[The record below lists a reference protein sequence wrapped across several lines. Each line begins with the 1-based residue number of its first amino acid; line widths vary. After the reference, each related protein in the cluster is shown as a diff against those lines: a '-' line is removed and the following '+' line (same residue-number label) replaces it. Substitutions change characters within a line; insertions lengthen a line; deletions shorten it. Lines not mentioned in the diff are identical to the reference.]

1 MVEMARKAYAEG
13 WMVEMDFHD
22 GSSLLRDLAG
32 EDGIC
37 ICELPKR
44 GQKQDIMPVPIVCGV
59 DSQNNS
65 KSSRLVADDGISL
78 KDGISFYVYV
88 MMFAQR

>member
-1 MVEMARKAYAEG
+1 MQKDG
-13 WMVEMDFHD
+13 GNGFPD

-37 ICELPKR
+37 ICELPKT

-59 DSQNNS
+59 DSQSNS
-65 KSSRLVADDGISL
+65 KSSRV
-78 KDGISFYVYV
+78 
-88 MMFAQR
+88 

>member
-1 MVEMARKAYAEG
+1 MVEMAWKAYAEG

-22 GSSLLRDLAG
+22 GSSLLQDLVG
-32 EDGIC
+32 EDGIY

-59 DSQNNS
+59 DSQSNS
-65 KSSRLVADDGISL
+65 KSSRV
-78 KDGISFYVYV
+78 
-88 MMFAQR
+88 